1 MDEDERARAAREQEK
16 RAERSIEAI
25 ARGGDLSAEAQGLS
39 NAFTDRQTARIG
51 AWWRRV
57 TGRPPRP

>member
-1 MDEDERARAAREQEK
+1 MDEDERARVAREQEE
-16 RAERSIEAI
+16 RANRAIEAMM
-25 ARGGDLSAEAQGLS
+25 RGGDLSMEAQGLS
-39 NAFTDRQTARIG
+39 NEFTDRQTARIG